1 MTDRGQCE
9 DVYKTAKYIKQNLID
24 DFEIVT
30 LPFNPG
36 VTICKK
42 ISRTKQMIYDW

>member
-1 MTDRGQCE
+1 MQ
-9 DVYKTAKYIKQNLID
+9 LID
-24 DFEIVT
+24 FLTRVSLGGLHDEFEIVT

-42 ISRTKQMIYDW
+42 IKLTKQMIYDQ